1 MKKLSRLCVLLLAL
15 MAVLAVL
22 SMEAPE
28 ASAATDPFQYM
39 EQDGKVYIIGYS
51 GTCPEELVFPSEYN
65 GKPVY
70 GIAQMPW
77 NGWNVKSIV
86 IPDSIV
92 SIGRYALEPF
102 YNAESLTVGSGV
114 NCLSYELLQGNR
126 RIKNLT
132 ISADNPY
139 YMVVDGVV
147 YDKDVTTLVYYPMAR
162 SGDLVIP
169 ATVTNI
175 DVLGNYSGLNVTFAD
190 GSVGFVEQDGVVYT
204 ADMKKIVMTDKTV
217 SGVYDMPDS
226 VEEIVSGAFSGCEQL
241 TAVDISNSVTTIT
254 YGQFMGC
261 TALEKVTIPSSVTA
275 VEGLAFTNCNALEQ
289 VHISDLEAWCRI
301 SFDYNGNPLGF
312 AHNLYLDGELI
323 VDLVIP
329 QSITELKAYVFEGGA
344 CFESVAVHPGVTKMG
359 YSAFYD
365 CVGLKKVKVEDV
377 AAWCGIEFEDRT
389 ANPLRYAGN
398 LYMSE
403 QQVKSLVIPEGVTSI
418 GQYAFTYGTGFTSVS
433 MPNGL
438 QSIGDYAF
446 EVCDNLTEVAVP
458 GTVSGMGSY
467 IFQNC
472 TGLEKATLGAGMTY
486 TGNYTFYNCTSLSQ
500 VSLPEGLLSINQ
512 RAFKGT
518 KALETL
524 ILPST
529 LEEIEWYAFEDSGLT
544 AISIPDSVEFLGTG
558 VFHNCTKLKDV
569 ELGEGCSYVP
579 RYGFRYCTSLE
590 KITLPEAVTNIEDEA
605 FYGCTSLTTVNFPS
619 KPLTIGEGAFA
630 YCPLSGIRL
639 PDGTA
644 IIDRASFACC
654 GMTEMTIPV
663 SVTEIAYYSFA
674 GCSNLA
680 EIVIPKSVTTI
691 GEWAFSGCS
700 KLEDVYYTGNE
711 TQWQAIDVGYGND
724 DLLNATIHY
733 NYILEGDMDS
743 NLFIEDRDALYL
755 LRHTL
760 FEDTY
765 PLPCRGDVNADSTVT
780 DEDAVYLLRYVLF
793 PQMYPLYTSVEPN
806 G

>member
-15 MAVLAVL
+15 VAVLAVL

-70 GIAQMPW
+70 GIAQMSW
-77 NGWNVKSIV
+77 SGWNVKSIV

-102 YNAESLTVGSGV
+102 YNVESITIGSGV
-114 NCLSYELLQGNR
+114 NCLSYELLERNAC
-126 RIKNLT
+126 IKNVT
-132 ISADNPY
+132 ISANNPY
-139 YMVVDGVV
+139 YTVVDGVV

-175 DVLGNYSGLNVTFAD
+175 DVLSNYSGLNVSFAD
-190 GSVGFVEQDGVVYT
+190 GSVGFVKQNGVVYT

-254 YGQFMGC
+254 YGQFMNC
-261 TALEKVTIPSSVTA
+261 TALEKVVIPSSITA
-275 VEGLAFTNCNALEQ
+275 AEGLAFAGCDAMEE
-289 VHISDLEAWCRI
+289 VHISDLEAWCKI

-329 QSITELKAYVFEGGA
+329 KSITELKPHVFEGGT
-344 CFESVAVHPGVTKMG
+344 CFESVTVHEGVTKMG
-359 YSAFYD
+359 YEAFYN
-365 CVGLKKVKVEDV
+365 CIALKKVKISNMV
-377 AAWCGIEFEDRT
+377 AWCGIEFEDRT

-438 QSIGDYAF
+438 QSIGNYAF
-446 EVCDNLTEVAVP
+446 EVCDNLSEVAVP
-458 GTVSGMGSY
+458 GTVSSMGSY

-472 TGLEKATLGAGMTY
+472 TGLEKATLGEGMTH
-486 TGNYTFYNCTSLSQ
+486 TGNYTFYNCTNLSQ
-500 VSLPEGLLSINQ
+500 VSLPEGLLSINE
-512 RAFKGT
+512 RAFKNT
-518 KALETL
+518 ASLETL
-524 ILPST
+524 VLPST
-529 LEEIEWYAFEDSGLT
+529 LEEIEWYAFDNSGLT

-590 KITLPEAVTNIEDEA
+590 KITLPEAVTILEHQA
-605 FYGCTSLTTVNFPS
+605 FYGCTNLTTVNFPTN
-619 KPLTIGEGAFA
+619 PLTIESYVFA

-639 PDGTA
+639 PDSKTL
-644 IIDRASFACC
+644 IEPASFAYC

-663 SVTEIAYYSFA
+663 SVTEIAYSSFYS
-674 GCSNLA
+674 CSNLA
-680 EIVIPKSVTTI
+680 EVVIPKSVTTI
-691 GEWAFSGCS
+691 GEQAFYNCS

-711 TQWQAIDVGYGND
+711 TQWQAITIADGND
-724 DLLNATIHY
+724 DLLNANRHY

-743 NLFIEDRDALYL
+743 NLFIEDRDAVYL

-765 PLPCRGDVNADSTVT
+765 PLPCAGDVNADNAVT

-793 PQMYPLYTSVEPN
+793 PQMYPLFNPPAAT